1 MTQHPFIGLF
11 AACGISLLAHG
22 IAYASLA
29 LAPPPPKELP
39 PSRVAF
45 RVLAPEPP
53 RPLPPP
59 PPAPEPIHTE
69 PPPKL
74 PKAKPIPSS
83 PPPAPEPAPAPV
95 DLRGVTLTND
105 TGGGSFSSVVGNGS
119 ALEGP
124 VGPLGAKA
132 PPAPKASAP
141 VPVAAAPAP
150 GIPEVAAAD
159 LSTRPV
165 PPELT
170 AKLRD
175 HYPAAAKARGIGGS
189 ATVRVR
195 IEPDGRV
202 RRVELMTESFEG
214 FGEACRRT
222 LVGSE
227 WSAPRGRDGRAVA
240 THIRYTCRFVVGP

>member
-11 AACGISLLAHG
+11 AACGVSLLAHG

-29 LAPPPPKELP
+29 FAPTPPRDLP

-45 RVLAPEPP
+45 RVRAPEPS

-59 PPAPEPIHTE
+59 PPAPESPRPEPRAKAPQAKPTPNT
-69 PPPKL
+69 PPP
-74 PKAKPIPSS
+74 P
-83 PPPAPEPAPAPV
+83 PAPAPV

-119 ALEGP
+119 SLAGP
-124 VGPLGAKA
+124 VGPIGAKVA
-132 PPAPKASAP
+132 PAPQASAP
-141 VPVAAAPAP
+141 APVAAAPA
-150 GIPEVAAAD
+150 GVPEVAAAD

-170 AKLRD
+170 ANLRD

-202 RRVELMTESFEG
+202 RRVEPMTESFEG
-214 FGEACRRT
+214 FAEACRRT
-222 LVGSE
+222 LVGSQ
-227 WSAPRGRDGRAVA
+227 WTAPRDRDGRAVA

>member
-11 AACGISLLAHG
+11 AACGVSLLAHG

-29 LAPPPPKELP
+29 FAPPPPRDTP

-45 RVLAPEPP
+45 RVRASEPPHPLPPRIPEPRRAEP
-53 RPLPPP
+53 TKAPQAKPTPNAPPP
-59 PPAPEPIHTE
+59 PPA
-69 PPPKL
+69 
-74 PKAKPIPSS
+74 A
-83 PPPAPEPAPAPV
+83 APAPV

-105 TGGGSFSSVVGNGS
+105 TGAGSFSSVVGNGS

-124 VGPLGAKA
+124 VGPIGTKA
-132 PPAPKASAP
+132 PAAAKQSASAP
-141 VPVAAAPAP
+141 VPAVSAP
-150 GIPEVAAAD
+150 GALEVAATD

-170 AKLRD
+170 ANLRD

-202 RRVELMTESFEG
+202 RRVELLTESFEG

-222 LVGSE
+222 LTGSQ
-227 WSAPRGRDGRAVA
+227 WTAPRDRDGRAVA
-240 THIRYTCRFVVGP
+240 THIRYTCRFLVGP

>member
-11 AACGISLLAHG
+11 TACGVSLLAHG

-29 LAPPPPKELP
+29 AAPPAPPEPVKT
-39 PSRVAF
+39 RVAF
-45 RVLAPEPP
+45 RVHEAEPA
-53 RPLPPP
+53 RPVPPP
-59 PPAPEPIHTE
+59 PPVPEPVRPE
-69 PPPKL
+69 PPKPQ
-74 PKAKPIPSS
+74 KAKPVTPNT
-83 PPPAPEPAPAPV
+83 PPPPVAAPAPV

-105 TGGGSFSSVVGNGS
+105 SGGGSFASAVGNGS

-124 VGPLGAKA
+124 VGPIGAKA
-132 PPAPKASAP
+132 PAPKP
-141 VPVAAAPAP
+141 AAAPVAVAP
-150 GIPEVAAAD
+150 VASGIPEVAAAD
-159 LSTRPV
+159 LSARPV

-170 AKLRD
+170 QNLRD
-175 HYPAAAKARGIGGS
+175 HYPQAAKARGVGGS

-202 RRVELMTESFEG
+202 RRVDVMTESFEG

-222 LVGSE
+222 LVGSQ
-227 WSAPRGRDGRAVA
+227 WTAPRDRDGRAVA